1 MMEVINLREDRY
13 PIRRKHVTV
22 TTVNNA
28 GCPQWLWQSAQPEP
42 KA

>member
-22 TTVNNA
+22 AERPA
-28 GCPQWLWQSAQPEP
+28 GTKGLAFSRACESIS
-42 KA
+42 